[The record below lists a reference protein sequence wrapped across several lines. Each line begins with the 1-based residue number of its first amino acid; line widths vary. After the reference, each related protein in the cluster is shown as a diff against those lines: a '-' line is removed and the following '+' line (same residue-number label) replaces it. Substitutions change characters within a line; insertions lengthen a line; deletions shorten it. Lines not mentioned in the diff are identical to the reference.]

1 MPALSYLSSLFSFFP
16 CPILSA
22 CPLKLHPLSVSRC
35 VKSISCPLLS
45 ISCPLLSVPC
55 PLLSVSCPLLSVSC
69 PLVSVYYTLVTIQ
82 YMQEVEQLW
91 AEKREKER
99 RIAQLELELDQAGTD
114 HHYSTQPKTDLF
126 CSLLEERLIQHHLQ
140 SPCLLK
146 PLSPK
151 APVS

>member
-1 MPALSYLSSLFSFFP
+1 MSYLICLSSQTASLVCLSLCQIYLLSSLIYFMSSV
-16 CPILSA
+16 I
-22 CPLKLHPLSVSRC
+22 CPLSPLIC
-35 VKSISCPLLS
+35 LLS
-45 ISCPLLSVPC
+45 SSICLLYPGD
-55 PLLSVSCPLLSVSC
+55 
-69 PLVSVYYTLVTIQ
+69 YM